1 MRLFHYHLLLDFY
14 RMHYSTIMYMS
25 SLQYIEK
32 WLYIGPMKK
41 AFSILLLWLTS
52 SINAQKVDLA
62 HFDEDLLN
70 DFVFSKMS
78 DYACQI
84 EYNYLDRSSIGERRL
99 YHCIRKNH
107 NKISLD
113 YLNEKINKKILRSY
127 ESIII
132 SKTNLVGNVG
142 LLDSISCR
150 DITTYQE
157 IADRCLSDWLRTEDA
172 IFLNWGRIG
181 EAIAFY
187 DKKNNKVFILFAYF
201 E

>member
-1 MRLFHYHLLLDFY
+1 MRLYHYHLLLDFY
-14 RMHYSTIMYMS
+14 RMHYSTFMYMS
-25 SLQYIEK
+25 SLQHIEK

-41 AFSILLLWLTS
+41 VLSLLLLLLTS
-52 SINAQKVDLA
+52 SINAQKFDLD

-70 DFVFSKMS
+70 DIVFSKMS
-78 DYACQI
+78 EYACQK
-84 EYNYLDRSSIGERRL
+84 EYNYLVRSSVGERRL
-99 YHCIRKNH
+99 YQYIRKKH

-113 YLNEKINKKILRSY
+113 YLNEKINKKILGSY
-127 ESIII
+127 ESRII
-132 SKTNLVGNVG
+132 SNTTLVGNVG

-157 IADRCLSDWLRTEDA
+157 IADRCLSDWLHTEDA

-181 EAIAFY
+181 ETITFY
-187 DKKNNKVFILFAYF
+187 DKKNNTVYILFAYF